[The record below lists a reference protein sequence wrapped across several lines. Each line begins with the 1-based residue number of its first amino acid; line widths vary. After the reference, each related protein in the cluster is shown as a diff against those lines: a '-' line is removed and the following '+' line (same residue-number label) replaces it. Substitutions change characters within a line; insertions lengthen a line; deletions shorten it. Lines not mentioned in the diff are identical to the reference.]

1 MNFIISAL
9 FITVGLG
16 LQQLLSSRHNPYLGI
31 IMPVLLTIVMT
42 WRYLNGGYNSFLAYA
57 LILGFGWIVLS
68 VEWSRGRE
76 TFKKNQEKELER
88 MRVHDTL

>member
-1 MNFIISAL
+1 MNFFISAL

-16 LQQLLSSRHNPYLGI
+16 LQQLLSSRNNTYLGI
-31 IMPVLLTIVMT
+31 IMPILLTIVMT
-42 WRYLNGGYNSFLAYA
+42 WRYLNGGYSSFLAYA
-57 LILGFGWIVLS
+57 LILGFGWIILS
-68 VEWSRGRE
+68 VEWSNGRK

>member
-16 LQQLLSSRHNPYLGI
+16 LQQLLSNRNNPYLGV
-31 IMPVLLTIVMT
+31 IMPILLTIVMT
-42 WRYLNGGYNSFLAYA
+42 WRYLTGGYSSFLAYA
-57 LILGFGWIVLS
+57 LILGFGWIVLL
-68 VEWSRGRE
+68 VEWSNGRKS
-76 TFKKNQEKELER
+76 FKRQQEKELER